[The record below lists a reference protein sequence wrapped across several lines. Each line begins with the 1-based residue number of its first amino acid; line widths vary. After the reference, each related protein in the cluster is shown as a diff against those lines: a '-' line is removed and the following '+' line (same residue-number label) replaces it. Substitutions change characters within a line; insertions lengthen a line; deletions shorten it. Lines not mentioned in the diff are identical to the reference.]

1 MSKDT
6 IFLPILKVDS
16 SLINEKVIVCGDPAR
31 AEKIAGRLDSAEE
44 ISFNREYRL
53 FNGTKNNVD
62 ISVVSHGVGAAGA
75 AVCFE
80 ELIKGGAREIIRVG
94 TAGSLS
100 GEIADGDIVIASAA
114 VREDG
119 LTEQLIAMPYPA
131 VASKELID
139 RLEWAAKETNI
150 RTKTGIVLTV
160 GAFYPEL
167 EGLPNNYY
175 SRANVLAVEMEASA
189 LFVIAGIHG
198 VEAGAIFAIDGIAV
212 DFDAD
217 KYNPHRDKIDKAIE
231 DEIEIAVKA
240 IEGNQL

>member
-1 MSKDT
+1 MSKNI

-16 SLINEKVIVCGDPAR
+16 SVISEKVIVCGDPAR
-31 AEKIAGRLDSAEE
+31 AEKIAARLDSAEE
-44 ISFNREYRL
+44 ISFNREYRF
-53 FNGTKNNVD
+53 FNGTKDTLN
-62 ISVVSHGVGAAGA
+62 ISVVSHGVGATGA

-100 GEIADGDIVIASAA
+100 KEIVDGDIVIASAA

-119 LTEQLIAMPYPA
+119 LTNQLIAPAYPA
-131 VASKELID
+131 VASKKLID
-139 RLEWAAKETNI
+139 RLEWAAKKTDI
-150 RTKTGIVLTV
+150 RTNTGIILTI

-189 LFVIAGIHG
+189 LFVMASLHGI
-198 VEAGAIFAIDGIAV
+198 EAGALFAIDGIAV
-212 DFDAD
+212 DFDANS
-217 KYNPHRDKIDKAIE
+217 YNPHRDKVDKAIE
-231 DEIEIAVKA
+231 DEIEIAIKA
-240 IEGNQL
+240 VVGK